1 MELELV
7 NLDLAAGR
15 AVDVQVG
22 SFGEHRFV
30 EASAAGC
37 DLVAVD
43 GRSLEV
49 ELGPG
54 AGARIRIVMD
64 RYANSPSYETPWS
77 RREDWD
83 PIIRPRAT
91 RTP

>member
-1 MELELV
+1 MELELI
-7 NLDLAAGR
+7 NLDLAAGQ
-15 AVDVQVG
+15 AVIVQVE
-22 SFGEHRFV
+22 SFSKHRFV
-30 EASAAGC
+30 EASAARC

-43 GRSLEV
+43 GRWLEV

-54 AGARIRIVMD
+54 VGTPIRIMMD
-64 RYANSPSYETPWS
+64 RYVNSPSYETPWS

-83 PIIRPRAT
+83 PIIRPRAV